1 MELVSDEQLIRWIAA
16 GDKSCLGTL
25 FERHHVA
32 LYNFCLQISHNTA
45 LAEDTVQE
53 TFVKML
59 KASASFRGDGSFRGW
74 MFNIARNLMYDH
86 MRREKRMQPLDEKQQ
101 DQQAGAEPGPEKS
114 TADRQGGEVL
124 ERALALLPEAARE
137 VIWLGRFQFDGY
149 AELGQALD
157 CSAGTARVRMH
168 RAVKQLREIFL
179 SLNEES
185 ANA

>member
-32 LYNFCLQISHNTA
+32 LFNFCLQISRNTA
-45 LAEDTVQE
+45 VAEDTVQE
-53 TFVKML
+53 TFLRML
-59 KASASFRGDGSFRGW
+59 KASSGFRGDGSFRGW
-74 MFNIARNLMYDH
+74 MFNIARNLMYDQ
-86 MRREKRMQPLDEKQQ
+86 MRKDKRLQPLDDKQH
-101 DQQAGAEPGPEKS
+101 DQQPGAEPGPEKS
-114 TADRQGGEVL
+114 AVEQEGSQLL
-124 ERALALLPEAARE
+124 ERALGRLPQAARE
-137 VIWLGRFQFDGY
+137 VIWLGRFHFDGY

-168 RAVKQLREIFL
+168 RAVKQLREVFL
-179 SLNEES
+179 SLSEES